1 MPDVTYVLHLNRII
15 QIYNYAYK
23 DLAELYWSGLFRRM
37 SLVFLDQPGRG
48 PDVYGEWSL
57 EFKWRFKMACK
68 SNWWRPAS
76 TRKPERSPADS
87 TDPGHVTISPGGLS
101 AGREKKTC

>member
-1 MPDVTYVLHLNRII
+1 
-15 QIYNYAYK
+15 
-23 DLAELYWSGLFRRM
+23 
-37 SLVFLDQPGRG
+37 
-48 PDVYGEWSL
+48 
-57 EFKWRFKMACK
+57 MACK